1 MIARIVRGGLL
12 AAAVTPLL
20 TACVIYDA
28 EAGEHVVVRVGGAS
42 ETVAVGA
49 ETVRA
54 VRFEDGA
61 LIVRADSNG
70 CTAEDDFAVAISE
83 GDVTDITL
91 TRAAPD
97 LCKALAP
104 EGVELRWTY
113 AELGL
118 VTGDVVRVVNPVRL

>member
-1 MIARIVRGGLL
+1 MIARLARGLLL

-28 EAGEHVVVRVGGAS
+28 EAGENVVVRVGGAS

-61 LIVRADSNG
+61 LIVRG
-70 CTAEDDFAVAISE
+70 V
-83 GDVTDITL
+83 V
-91 TRAAPD
+91 PD
-97 LCKALAP
+97 
-104 EGVELRWTY
+104 W
-113 AELGL
+113 
-118 VTGDVVRVVNPVRL
+118 